1 MFMYK
6 YKSMN
11 AVKMVENNGIYYNPD
26 GWLWSF
32 IHFIY
37 SLRKH
42 DIHPIFILEGGYP
55 EEKNKTRM
63 ARKKDRED
71 VKKKTL
77 SLEES
82 ISSYAT
88 SLRLRPDMNKE
99 DIPQDLKEEW
109 NKIAKKNNLSFEDF
123 DFETVKDHVKQR
135 HRYDI
140 RITNRDYEKLK
151 ILLKIMNTP
160 FIQAPMEAE
169 AFCAY
174 LYKKKVIHGIASN
187 DSDIL
192 AYGCNLIVDFEFDKI
207 DEESKI
213 TYINYDYL
221 LNKLDLQ
228 SSEFLDFCIMCGTD
242 YNDNIYRIGAVK
254 SYELIKVHKCI
265 ENVGKFLDP
274 NNKKGTILIL
284 NHLRIRH
291 IFNHYGMENMDDVT
305 NMQFLEKKASWSS
318 VPDFYLLTMLAIKF
332 NINIDL
338 EWIKNGFE
346 KCNIKWE
353 NENKDNEE
361 NVEPNN
367 EVDEFPIF

>member
-1 MFMYK
+1 MGIKNLTKFIKEKCQDAYVTENINALSFKKIAIDTPMLMYK

-123 DFETVKDHVKQR
+123 DFETV
-135 HRYDI
+135 I
-140 RITNRDYEKLK
+140 RPCKTK
-151 ILLKIMNTP
+151 T
-160 FIQAPMEAE
+160 
-169 AFCAY
+169 
-174 LYKKKVIHGIASN
+174 
-187 DSDIL
+187 
-192 AYGCNLIVDFEFDKI
+192 
-207 DEESKI
+207 
-213 TYINYDYL
+213 
-221 LNKLDLQ
+221 
-228 SSEFLDFCIMCGTD
+228 
-242 YNDNIYRIGAVK
+242 
-254 SYELIKVHKCI
+254 
-265 ENVGKFLDP
+265 
-274 NNKKGTILIL
+274 
-284 NHLRIRH
+284 
-291 IFNHYGMENMDDVT
+291 
-305 NMQFLEKKASWSS
+305 
-318 VPDFYLLTMLAIKF
+318 
-332 NINIDL
+332 
-338 EWIKNGFE
+338 
-346 KCNIKWE
+346 
-353 NENKDNEE
+353 
-361 NVEPNN
+361 
-367 EVDEFPIF
+367 